1 MGEEV
6 YIDRVSRTIISALS
20 KEVARE
26 LSPFFSAEIK
36 AAVRQEI
43 EGQLGPLR
51 ATFSEFLE
59 ELKSNY
65 TTLNEA
71 ISAVH
76 SNMERISSSIIN
88 HLQETGLQGIDKGL
102 KEMGSLI
109 KKDIDQLYQLVRG
122 DENYKTLKIAIEDLF
137 KERGQDTEIKEQ
149 IAMLSAYIK
158 GAGIMEDQR
167 VIDILRGIERL
178 SNALREEKEV
188 LERALSMM
196 FSISDEMKRALEA
209 GAEKQALFEHR
220 QFEIIKGLITFMEEN
235 LPDTVTEKIKS
246 QFSLMAERLSE
257 LNDVNRSLMNFFQRL
272 R

>member
-51 ATFSEFLE
+51 AAFSEFLE

-109 KKDIDQLYQLVRG
+109 KKDIDQLYQLLRG
-122 DENYKTLKIAIEDLF
+122 NEKILRTAIEDLL

-167 VIDILRGIERL
+167 IIDILRGIERL

-257 LNDVNRSLMNFFQRL
+257 LNDFNRSLMNFFQRL